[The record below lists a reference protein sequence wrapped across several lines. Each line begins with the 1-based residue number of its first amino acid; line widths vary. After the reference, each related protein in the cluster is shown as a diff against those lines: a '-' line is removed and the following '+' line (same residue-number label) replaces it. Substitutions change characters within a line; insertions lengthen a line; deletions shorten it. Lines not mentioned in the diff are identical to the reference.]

1 MKCAW
6 AAESS
11 RMKRSVQLG
20 LLCLSLFV
28 SSLHGD
34 EAETEMSKELAPY
47 FEEPDLHQPLMNR
60 VRRQTVSTE
69 ENTAALP
76 LSENGKKKRKPPRP
90 GGLTPLGDSRNP
102 TTQVYHRTKR
112 QDKVRKNKPKNRP
125 GSHSLLLRPPPRA
138 LRVKR
143 DT

>member
-76 LSENGKKKRKPPRP
+76 LS
-90 GGLTPLGDSRNP
+90 
-102 TTQVYHRTKR
+102 TQVYHRTKR
-112 QDKVRKNKPKNRP
+112 QDKVRKKKPKNRP
-125 GSHSLLLRPPPRA
+125 GSHSLLLRPPPWA
-138 LRVKR
+138 PRVKR